1 MWFDLAVSN
10 SWGVL
15 GGCWSGVW
23 STRVEST
30 GLGSGEVS
38 VGGVALASGLS
49 SISKD
54 VVVVFVARMLV

>member
-15 GGCWSGVW
+15 GRSWSGVLA
-23 STRVEST
+23 TRVEST
-30 GLGSGEVS
+30 GFGSGEVWS

-49 SISKD
+49 SILD